1 MVETVLTYFASQ
13 HFFSVI
19 HDRKRGKVLH
29 INLKFQTKMLE
40 FVIKTLAFIRNRK
53 LLNNPTLHRHD
64 NTESEFHCA
73 CLRLVTEKF
82 KKVDRSSTLLN
93 NLTLTVAQ
101 GLRNS
106 DNVYLKVYTISQ
118 FPLTSS
124 SSVEGVLSTSPRW
137 LGTTVIVQL
146 VKRVRFE
153 RFKGTMAVKTKGRA
167 QKNSPTKLVI
177 VLRQWWGLAR
187 IFIPWQLLLSTFQNV
202 QRPFTALTLETS

>member
-1 MVETVLTYFASQ
+1 
-13 HFFSVI
+13 
-19 HDRKRGKVLH
+19 
-29 INLKFQTKMLE
+29 MLE

-101 GLRNS
+101 GVRNS

-118 FPLTSS
+118 FSLTSS
-124 SSVEGVLSTSPRW
+124 SSVDVALMTWYNCYSSISQTRS
-137 LGTTVIVQL
+137 
-146 VKRVRFE
+146 
-153 RFKGTMAVKTKGRA
+153 
-167 QKNSPTKLVI
+167 
-177 VLRQWWGLAR
+177 LR
-187 IFIPWQLLLSTFQNV
+187 TF
-202 QRPFTALTLETS
+202 

>member
-124 SSVEGVLSTSPRW
+124 SSVEGVLSTSPRR

-153 RFKGTMAVKTKGRA
+153 RFKGTMAVQTKGRA

-177 VLRQWWGLAR
+177 VPRQRWGLAR
-187 IFIPWQLLLSTFQNV
+187 IFIP
-202 QRPFTALTLETS
+202 